1 MKRFL
6 YIKYL
11 TNLFVNKLFLY
22 KKYKLIE
29 NIIQKLQKFKKS
41 EKSVK
46 I

>member
-1 MKRFL
+1 MKQFL

-11 TNLFVNKLFLY
+11 TNLFFNKLFMY